1 MAARESEWSP
11 RADAR
16 IAGAL
21 YVIGIAIGLF
31 AELVVRGG
39 LTVWSD
45 AARNASQIQAGE
57 QLYRLG
63 FAGGVLILMI
73 NIPLAVIFYRIF
85 RAANQSAALIIAF
98 AILVG
103 TAIEAANLLN
113 HYGPII
119 LLGES
124 AYLEAIPL
132 EHRQALALADIRLF
146 SIGYG
151 VALCF
156 FALYDIAAGYAILQS
171 RFVPR
176 FIGVLMIVAGLCYL
190 TNSFALFVVPTL
202 ASTLYPFILLPCFI
216 GELAF
221 ALWLLVMG
229 VNAERWRAASLGRV
243 L

>member
-1 MAARESEWSP
+1 MAAGTTNWSP
-11 RADAR
+11 RANAR
-16 IAGAL
+16 LAGAL
-21 YVIGIAIGLF
+21 YVVGIAVGLF
-31 AELVVRGG
+31 AELVVRGS
-39 LTVWSD
+39 LTAWSD
-45 AARNASQIQAGE
+45 AAQNASQIQANE

-73 NIPLAVIFYRIF
+73 NIFLAVIFYRIF
-85 RAANQSAALIIAF
+85 RVANQSAALLIAF

-113 HYGPII
+113 HYGPIV

-132 EHRQALALADIRLF
+132 QQRQALALADIRLF

-156 FALYDIAAGYAILQS
+156 FALYDIAAGYVILQS

-176 FIGVLMIVAGLCYL
+176 GIGVLMIAAGLCYL
-190 TNSFALFVVPTL
+190 TNSFALFIAPSL
-202 ASTLYPFILLPCFI
+202 ASMLYPFILLPCFI
-216 GELAF
+216 SELAF
-221 ALWLLVMG
+221 AVWLLVMG
-229 VNAERWRAASLGRV
+229 VHAERWRVAAA
-243 L
+243 